1 MGKGKR
7 QSGVLAR
14 VARMGRDELRTRAA
28 QEFAKRWDALLHAL
42 GYKFAGDI
50 PAPAQQTAA
59 SFFFE
64 PADLPDLASLVRE
77 RLPAEAD
84 AIVEEAERIS
94 RHRFNLLGYTD
105 LDYGQEIDW
114 HLDAV
119 HGKRAPFK
127 RWHRIRY
134 LDFNEVGDHKITWE
148 LNRHQHLVT
157 LAKAWRLTGQD
168 QFAEE
173 LFRQWYSWQKA
184 NPYPVGINW
193 ASSLE
198 VAFRSVSW
206 IWVQHLLAGGAAA
219 PVNFERDLLR
229 ALRLNGQHISRYLST
244 YFSPNTH
251 LLGEGVGLFFIGTL
265 YPQIPESRLWQ
276 QTGWEIIL
284 QAAERQVRPDGL
296 HFEQSI
302 YYHVYALDFFL
313 HSRLLAAS
321 NGIPIPRTFDQKIE
335 RMLEVLR
342 ALGQGGPPP
351 RIGDD
356 DGGRVFNPRRNLAE
370 HMLDPLAT
378 GAVIFG
384 RRGFKEGVG
393 GLREETIWLLGRE
406 GVAKFDEIQMA
417 PGPPVSAQ
425 LGFSGIYL
433 MAGTEAS
440 PRRLV
445 VVAGPQEGLSCGHAH
460 ADALSVQ
467 LAVNGRE
474 WLIDPGSGCYVG
486 EKGQRH
492 YFRGTAAHS
501 TMRVDGLDQ
510 GEMGGPFSWGSPLSA
525 RVDQWV
531 SGKTFDLFSGSHTGY
546 ARLPQPVVHGRSVL
560 GIKDRFWLVRDW
572 ARGTGEHQIDLSWH
586 LAPGFLPRCT
596 GENPAVLWIRNDEG
610 LVLLPVEGH
619 GWSQQISQGKDAPV
633 YGRIQPSHVLSFR
646 TEARLPIDFAVMILP
661 VETAD
666 PQFGAL
672 ERMDNSTEEMTLRA
686 YRYARSD
693 EMHFLFFAAPGQ
705 RWELGSWASDA
716 QLLYCGALG
725 EGKQH
730 WVLCGGSYAEVGGRR
745 VIECKQMVERFEWWN
760 TGDREETSCSD
771 LSSVNPVSAVG
782 LAAAEMAFL
791 GQGMGE
797 PGGRMK

>member
-14 VARMGRDELRTRAA
+14 VARMSKDELRTRAA

-50 PAPAQQTAA
+50 PAPAQQTIAR
-59 SFFFE
+59 FFFE
-64 PADLPDLASLVRE
+64 PADLPDLASLVRQ

-157 LAKAWRLTGQD
+157 LAKAWCLTHED
-168 QFAEE
+168 RFAEE

-206 IWVQHLLAGGAAA
+206 IWVQHLLAGCAAA
-219 PVNFERDLLR
+219 PADFERDLLR

-284 QAAERQVRPDGL
+284 QAAERQIRPDGL

-321 NGIPIPRTFDQKIE
+321 NGIPIPRTFDQKVE

-342 ALGQGGPPP
+342 VLGQGAPPP

-384 RRGFKEGVG
+384 RPGFKEGAG

-406 GVAKFDEIQMA
+406 GVAKFDEIRVA

-433 MAGTEAS
+433 MAGTDAS

-486 EKGQRH
+486 EKGQRD

-510 GEMGGPFSWGSPLSA
+510 GEMGGPFSWSSPLSA

-572 ARGTGEHQIDLSWH
+572 ARGTSEHQIDLAWH

-633 YGRIQPSHVLSFR
+633 YGRIEPSHVLSFR
-646 TEARLPIDFAVMILP
+646 TEARLPIDFVAMILP

-693 EMHFLFFAAPGQ
+693 EMHFLFFAAAGQ

-782 LAAAEMAFL
+782 LAAAEMAFA

-797 PGGRMK
+797 PDGRMK